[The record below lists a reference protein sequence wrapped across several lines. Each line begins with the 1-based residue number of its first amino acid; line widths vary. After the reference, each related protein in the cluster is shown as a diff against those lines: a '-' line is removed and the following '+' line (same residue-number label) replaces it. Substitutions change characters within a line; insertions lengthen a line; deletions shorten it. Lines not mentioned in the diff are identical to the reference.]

1 MFLSAPLLG
10 QTNATL
16 GQTASTLGQGTAP
29 SLGQSNILGIRST
42 VLGQNMFLSTPPLH
56 PTSNEVGFGQKT
68 VSIKKFIYFLYV
80 KRNNGS
86 MEVIY
91 INLLL
96 LLLMSISSLSFSI
109 CYLHI
114 QSSLT
119 TPQPVQAAQTDGTS
133 NTNFGQTS
141 AGNLK
146 LILFCLCSFLGCNC
160 HLNST
165 YLMCK
170 SEACWQVS
178 QMFLVRVPLVNCK
191 LHVFYALYFGLICY
205 FDIVGKPKLIW
216 K

>member
-1 MFLSAPLLG
+1 
-10 QTNATL
+10 
-16 GQTASTLGQGTAP
+16 
-29 SLGQSNILGIRST
+29 
-42 VLGQNMFLSTPPLH
+42 MFLSTPPLH

-119 TPQPVQAAQTDGTS
+119 TPQPVQAAQIGGTS

-216 K
+216 KEITL